1 MGKSGGGSASKKD
14 ADAGG
19 RARIAN
25 KAFQK
30 ICRSDLGVPR
40 IGKDVYPAATK
51 LARAFFERVAV
62 DIYKDLHRTGHRTI
76 SSAHVRKFAARRGIS
91 CLKPSSEL
99 RELHRVYAGKFKG
112 KKRGEPVV
120 A

>member
-1 MGKSGGGSASKKD
+1 MVKPAAAGEKSPN
-14 ADAGG
+14 

-51 LARAFFERVAV
+51 LARAFFERVAI
-62 DIYKDLHRTGHRTI
+62 DIFADLNRTSHRTI
-76 SSAHVRKFAARRGIS
+76 SSTHVRKFAARRGIS
-91 CLKPSSEL
+91 CLCPSGDL
-99 RELHRVYAGKFKG
+99 QKLHRIYTGKFKG
-112 KKRGEPVV
+112 KKKATAEPNT